1 MMSLRVK
8 QTLTSGES
16 TNNYDFLVKFLG
28 KNGLRRFEHV
38 PRDAISNR
46 TDRRIPATFRL
57 SMTS

>member
-1 MMSLRVK
+1 MK
-8 QTLTSGES
+8 QTQTSGES